1 MKKRLF
7 FRNKGIISY
16 LFLVGI
22 FIVVVFPNLFM
33 LANSFMGENEIMKHY
48 GILLSGNS
56 DAHVNLYFIP
66 EEVTL
71 AGYFEVFLFSP
82 RYLMKFW
89 NSLFLSGSIVIGQT
103 LVAICAGYGLA
114 KFRFKGKN
122 IVMFFII
129 ILTMMP
135 QQVTLVPGFLVLD
148 KMGLIGSYTA
158 VILPGVFTTF
168 GTFLLS
174 QVFSGVPDSLLE
186 AAKIDGANHWQ
197 LFQKIAVPYA
207 KTGIAALVILCFI
220 DNWNMIEQALIY
232 LRDSNKY
239 PLSIFLSFI
248 NTNVLGVSFVCGIL
262 TMIPVTILFL
272 FLKDALIRGIEY
284 TNLK

>member
-232 LRDSNKY
+232 LRNSNKY

-272 FLKDALIRGIEY
+272 FLKDALVRGIEY